1 MEDILLVG
9 FDAEG
14 GSASKDDIQVLAS
27 LYLFIFRL
35 DEKVAFSYKGLSN

>member
-14 GSASKDDIQVLAS
+14 GSASKDYIQVLAS
-27 LYLFIFRL
+27 LYLFIFRS
-35 DEKVAFSYKGLSN
+35 DEKIAFSYECLSN